1 MIVADVCGRA
11 VQEYLG
17 ACRNVT
23 RQYRRSLFGV
33 AAVAFGVV
41 ALMLATG
48 FVEWI
53 FWATREGTIQ
63 NGLGHVHVMRD
74 GYLSEGQA
82 DPFKY
87 LVDEASPAVQQIAAM
102 PGLKTMA
109 PRLAFN
115 GMISHDD
122 NTLSFV
128 GEGVAPDAERV
139 LSRAMVVAEGEPLST
154 VQADG
159 IMLGRGLAEN
169 LGVGVGDLVVLLA
182 NTPTGGINAVEA
194 SVVGLFSTVSKA
206 YDDSAARLPL
216 ALAQKLLKVS
226 GVHRWILVLEDTE
239 NTASV
244 TAALR
249 QTHAGSGLAFVP
261 WYEMA
266 DFYTKL
272 VSLLSRQM
280 GVVVIIIGVII
291 VLSIS
296 NMMMMNVLER
306 TAEIGTCMA
315 IGRTRRQ
322 ILRQFVFEGL
332 TIGLTGAALGLLV
345 GALGALGIS
354 YVGIPMPPPP
364 GMSESYRGEILLTA
378 PIALQALSVAMGTT
392 LLASLYPAWKAS
404 RLQIV
409 DALRHNR

>member
-1 MIVADVCGRA
+1 
-11 VQEYLG
+11 
-17 ACRNVT
+17 
-23 RQYRRSLFGV
+23 
-33 AAVAFGVV
+33 
-41 ALMLATG
+41 
-48 FVEWI
+48 
-53 FWATREGTIQ
+53 
-63 NGLGHVHVMRD
+63 MRD
-74 GYLSEGQA
+74 CYLKEGQA
-82 DPFKY
+82 DPFSY

-102 PGLKTMA
+102 PGLKAMA

-115 GMISHDD
+115 AMISHED

-139 LSRAMVVAEGEPLST
+139 LSRAMIISAGAPLSAA
-154 VQADG
+154 QEDG
-159 IMLGRGLAEN
+159 IILGRGLAEN
-169 LGVGVGDLVVLLA
+169 LGVGVGDRVVLMA

-194 SVVGLFSTVSKA
+194 SVTGLFSTVSKA

-226 GVHRWILVLEDTE
+226 GVHRWILVLDDTD
-239 NTASV
+239 NTSRV

-249 QTHAGSGLAFVP
+249 QTYADSGLAFVP

-266 DFYTKL
+266 DFYNKL
-272 VSLLSRQM
+272 VLLLSRQM
-280 GVVVIIIGVII
+280 GVVVVIIGVII

-332 TIGLTGAALGLLV
+332 TIGLVGAGLGLLI
-345 GALGALGIS
+345 GTLGALGIS

-378 PIALQALSVAMGTT
+378 PIVLQALSVAMGTT
-392 LLASLYPAWKAS
+392 FVASLYPAWKAS